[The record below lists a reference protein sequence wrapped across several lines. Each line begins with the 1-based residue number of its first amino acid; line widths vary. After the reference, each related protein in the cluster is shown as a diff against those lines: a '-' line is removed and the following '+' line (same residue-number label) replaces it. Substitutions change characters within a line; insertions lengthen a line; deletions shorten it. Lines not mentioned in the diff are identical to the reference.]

1 MRTKWAAFLIFCAY
15 VMALAALTAPARAE
29 PDEVTLP
36 AVMYHHIDADAAS
49 SGAYVITPE
58 TFESDL
64 RWLRVYGYES
74 VSVRELL
81 DWEAGT
87 GSLPEKPVLLT
98 FDDGQESFH
107 AWALPLLE
115 KYGMCAVAA
124 VVGSYADEY
133 TANGDTNVKYACM
146 SWDTIA
152 EAAATGRVEIASH
165 TQAMH
170 EADGERRG
178 CRINPGEN
186 PADYAAALNGGV
198 DNLGDGEG
206 AGGLRLSVRLYL
218 RRGRGR
224 AHGAGICRRLHMRR
238 EAEHA
243 HARSGRADA
252 HRSLQPRLG
261 SGQRSVLR
269 LHGLGLK
276 TKIPRRRAPSGD

>member
-64 RWLRVYGYES
+64 RWLRVHGYES

-81 DWEAGT
+81 DWEAGK

-186 PADYAAALNGGV
+186 PADYAAALNADLAEV
-198 DNLGDGEG
+198 E
-206 AGGLRLSVRLYL
+206 ASIISAT
-218 RRGRGR
+218 GR
-224 AHGAGICRRLHMRR
+224 APAAFAYPFGFTCA
-238 EAEHA
+238 EAEA
-243 HARSGRADA
+243 VLTERGYAAAFTCEERLNTLTRAPGELMRIGRFNRASGADSGRFFA
-252 HRSLQPRLG
+252 SM
-261 SGQRSVLR
+261 
-269 LHGLGLK
+269 GL
-276 TKIPRRRAPSGD
+276 A

>member
-64 RWLRVYGYES
+64 RWLRVHGYES

-81 DWEAGT
+81 DWEAGK

-133 TANGDTNVKYACM
+133 TANGDTN
-146 SWDTIA
+146 
-152 EAAATGRVEIASH
+152 
-165 TQAMH
+165 
-170 EADGERRG
+170 G

-186 PADYAAALNGGV
+186 PADYAAALNA
-198 DNLGDGEG
+198 DLAE
-206 AGGLRLSVRLYL
+206 AEASIISAT
-218 RRGRGR
+218 GR
-224 AHGAGICRRLHMRR
+224 APAAFAYPFGFTCA
-238 EAEHA
+238 EAEA
-243 HARSGRADA
+243 VLTERGYAAAFTCEERLNTLTRAPGELMRIGRFNRASGADSGRFFA
-252 HRSLQPRLG
+252 SM
-261 SGQRSVLR
+261 
-269 LHGLGLK
+269 GL
-276 TKIPRRRAPSGD
+276 D

>member
-1 MRTKWAAFLIFCAY
+1 
-15 VMALAALTAPARAE
+15 MALAALTAPARAE

-64 RWLRVYGYES
+64 RWLRVHGYES

-124 VVGSYADEY
+124 VVGRYAYELRSYVVSIVLL
-133 TANGDTNVKYACM
+133 GCM
-146 SWDTIA
+146 FWESI
-152 EAAATGRVEIASH
+152 
-165 TQAMH
+165 
-170 EADGERRG
+170 
-178 CRINPGEN
+178 
-186 PADYAAALNGGV
+186 Y
-198 DNLGDGEG
+198 EG
-206 AGGLRLSVRLYL
+206 A
-218 RRGRGR
+218 
-224 AHGAGICRRLHMRR
+224 A
-238 EAEHA
+238 
-243 HARSGRADA
+243 SGWVV
-252 HRSLQPRLG
+252 LG
-261 SGQRSVLR
+261 SN
-269 LHGLGLK
+269 
-276 TKIPRRRAPSGD
+276 